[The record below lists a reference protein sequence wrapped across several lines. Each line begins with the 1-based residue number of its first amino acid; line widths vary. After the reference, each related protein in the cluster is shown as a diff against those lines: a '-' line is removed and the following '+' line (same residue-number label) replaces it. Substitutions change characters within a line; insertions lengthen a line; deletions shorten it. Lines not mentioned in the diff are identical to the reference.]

1 MGADIL
7 VNNINLYNDFYYM
20 DKNIWSLYNIYRE
33 EQQAIKRYIN
43 AIANETNIFRILNDA
58 ISTSHGTSYRYSI
71 NKENLNILITEEEI
85 DKILNN
91 TKPSTDDE
99 KFVLEV
105 YKSYKNNIQD
115 EWGETGITLFQEK
128 RIQL

>member
-33 EQQAIKRYIN
+33 DQQAIKRYIN

-58 ISTSHGTSYRYSI
+58 ISTSHGTSYRYCI

-115 EWGETGITLFQEK
+115 EWEK
-128 RIQL
+128 QG